1 MKEIKIGKKTEKGKN
16 YRMNVQIKKTV
27 LIILCI
33 CLAVAFVPSGVYAD
47 EQYEYVEGRF
57 IDHDQTVTWEY
68 PYSDEFFYKPSDKYD
83 HDFARLS
90 MGLAIAAFR
99 DEKQPEAEDHF
110 LIEFLE
116 SMGFSGIETETYR
129 TKPTADS
136 ISYGLARKKIG
147 DMTVLTCA
155 VCGFG
160 YGKEWASNLTVGDF
174 ERSQGFNE
182 AAEKVEAAIE
192 DYMERNIT
200 DEKVKLWIAGYS
212 RAAAV
217 SNITAADCTESGRF
231 EDVYAY
237 TFATPRTTRA
247 PVAYPNIFNII
258 NKDDLVPKI
267 PLSDWGYE
275 RFGNDMYIV
284 SPETDSNFGDI
295 LIKAEEEYRKMFSA
309 ELVNNP
315 EITYELRILFDY
327 LLMLNPDAAVYSEF
341 LQPLMIKFMTEE
353 DGMEEALSV
362 LFKALNEYR
371 TEDPV
376 IGEELSA
383 LLDYLT
389 TMIATYYMPEAVAN
403 QPPSLWDPVLGTVN
417 LFYSHLAPGYLA
429 YLYSSDDTEELYSD
443 NTEYIKLIIYGNVDV
458 SVSDGSTVVKEI
470 LSDGTELVDGV
481 PAPYSFPDANCY
493 DNKVVITLPSDKSYD
508 VTLTSKSLWPQTI
521 SYTGL
526 AFSGDTLRAKADDL
540 YSYIMFKGQTAV
552 IRTAY
557 DGRAIEPTGSDH
569 TDISVFTEALYSPTT
584 AMRMENNRIYHL
596 NISGFSDM
604 VMLLIVLLTAQLVAS
619 IILLIRRR
627 KKHLKRNVKVT
638 LIWHGLMLFV
648 FMTLEFGFWYFVP
661 FISIL
666 KTIASIV
673 VGIII
678 FVYALKG
685 CREQN
690 TDWKFFRIYSLVL
703 AAFMV
708 LQNLLLGK
716 FMDWKAIMLIIVYG
730 LFMTVAYDF
739 MWHKDRNYIFRFVKR
754 RAEA

>member
-1 MKEIKIGKKTEKGKN
+1 M
-16 YRMNVQIKKTV
+16 
-27 LIILCI
+27 ILCI
-33 CLAVAFVPSGVYAD
+33 CLAVAVIPSGVYAD
-47 EQYEYVEGRF
+47 EQYEYVEGSF
-57 IDHDQTVTWEY
+57 FDHEQTVTWEY
-68 PYSDEFFYKPSDKYD
+68 PYTDDFFYKPSDKYD

-99 DEKQPEAEDHF
+99 DEKQPDAEDHF

-129 TKPTADS
+129 TRPTADS
-136 ISYGLARKKIG
+136 IAYGLASKKIG

-160 YGKEWASNLTVGDF
+160 YGPEWASNFTVGDF

-182 AAEKVEAAIE
+182 AAGKVEAAIE

-200 DEKVKLWIAGYS
+200 DKKVKLWIAGYS

-258 NKDDLVPKI
+258 YKEDLVPKI
-267 PLSDWGYE
+267 PLADWGYE
-275 RFGNDMYIV
+275 RFGNDLYIK
-284 SPETDSNFGDI
+284 SPETDSDFEEI
-295 LIKAEEEYRKMFSA
+295 LIKAKEEYGRMFPA
-309 ELVNNP
+309 EMVNNP

-327 LLMLNPDAAVYSEF
+327 LLMLNPDAATYTDF
-341 LQPLMIKFMTEE
+341 LQPLMIKFITEE
-353 DGMEEALSV
+353 EGMDEALDV
-362 LFKALNEYR
+362 LFKALNEYH

-376 IGEELSA
+376 IGEELHA
-383 LLDYLT
+383 LLDYLA
-389 TMIATYYMPEAVAN
+389 TMIATYYRPEAVAN
-403 QPPSLWDPVLGTVN
+403 QPPNLWDPVLGAVN
-417 LFYSHLAPGYLA
+417 LFYAHLAPEYLS
-429 YLYSSDDTEELYSD
+429 YLYSADDPEKLYSD

-470 LSDGTELVDGV
+470 LADGTELVDGV

-493 DNKVVITLPSDKSYD
+493 DDKTVITLPSDKTFE
-508 VTLTSKSLWPQTI
+508 VRVTSKSFWPQTI

-526 AFSGDTLRAKADDL
+526 AFSGDTMRAMADDL
-540 YSYIMFKGQTAV
+540 YSYIMFKGQTAA
-552 IRTAY
+552 IKTAY
-557 DGRAIEPTGSDH
+557 DGKTIEPSGSDY
-569 TDISVFTEALYSPTT
+569 TDISVFTEAIYSPTT
-584 AMRMENNRIYHL
+584 AMRMENNKIYHL
-596 NISGFSDM
+596 NISRFSDM
-604 VMLLIVLLTAQLVAS
+604 VMLLIVLLIAQFVVS
-619 IILLIRRR
+619 IILFIRRR
-627 KKHLKRNVKVT
+627 KKHLKRNVMVT
-638 LIWHGLMLFV
+638 LIWHGLMLFI

-673 VGIII
+673 AGIII
-678 FVYALKG
+678 FVYAFKG
-685 CREQN
+685 CREQKR
-690 TDWKFFRIYSLVL
+690 DWKFFRNYSLVL
-703 AAFMV
+703 AAFIV

-716 FMDWKAIMLIIVYG
+716 FTDWKAIMLIIVYG
-730 LFMTVAYDF
+730 LFMSVAYDF
-739 MWHKDRNYIFRFVKR
+739 LWHKDRNYIFRFVKR
-754 RAEA
+754 RAET